1 MILIP
6 TMMESKSK
14 SKEDKRDF
22 SIQDIYTKRVNMH
35 HVRQQQHSQT
45 NIQKSHIQI
54 LCEILAILTICS
66 LPQKISINSQLPK
79 CNKTKH

>member
-22 SIQDIYTKRVNMH
+22 SIQDIYTKRVNMYAS
-35 HVRQQQHSQT
+35 RQTATTFT
-45 NIQKSHIQI
+45 NQY
-54 LCEILAILTICS
+54 T
-66 LPQKISINSQLPK
+66 KI
-79 CNKTKH
+79 